1 MRAKEAESPLNV
13 EYKQTNKKTII
24 KNGKFIKRS

>member
-1 MRAKEAESPLNV
+1 VTEAESPINV
-13 EYKQTNKKTII
+13 EYKQQKKTII